1 MNSTT
6 NNHGMRVIAILSV
19 LAVMFSFSARAALY
33 TYNYTDSGAI
43 PQGGTT
49 FSAEHTLNPSA
60 GNPINGVTLVLTFNN
75 SYDLNGK
82 INGTLILDPSGS
94 ATFASFT
101 PAGAGLTVG
110 TGGQEIYTVSFSS
123 FNGQDPNNLWA
134 LNLWDNNTS
143 GIENGLVSW
152 TLNITSPQV
161 VPEPITYALGLFGLA
176 FVVIGAGRFY
186 LGRLRKAR

>member
-1 MNSTT
+1 MNAT
-6 NNHGMRVIAILSV
+6 NKSRGIKVIAISSL
-19 LAVMFSFSARAALY
+19 LTAAFGFAAQAALY
-33 TYNYTDSGAI
+33 TYDYSDSGAI
-43 PQGGTT
+43 PQNGTT
-49 FSAEHTLNPSA
+49 FSVEHILNPSA
-60 GNPINGVTLVLTFNN
+60 GNPISGVTLVLTFNN
-75 SYDLNGK
+75 SYDLNGS
-82 INGTLILDPSGS
+82 INGTLILDPGGS
-94 ATFASFT
+94 ATYASFT

-123 FNGQDPNNLWA
+123 FNSQNPNNIWA

-176 FVVIGAGRFY
+176 FVVVGAVRFY